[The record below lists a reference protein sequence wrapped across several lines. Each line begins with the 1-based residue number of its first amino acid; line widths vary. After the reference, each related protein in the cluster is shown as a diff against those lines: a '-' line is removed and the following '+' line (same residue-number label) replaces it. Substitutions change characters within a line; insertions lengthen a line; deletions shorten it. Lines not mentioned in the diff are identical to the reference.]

1 MNSFDVSELKENTYF
16 SAEVILDRTFLL
28 LANST
33 PVTKSII
40 DALKDWEF
48 KKVYSDGN
56 MKTETAT
63 SSSES
68 SEAEK
73 NPVENTIQSK
83 NTTPVAKPVIT
94 AKSPITAS
102 TSSIN
107 TSTSSTVMKSATSD
121 KTSNTAT
128 VQTQKQEAPELVQ
141 EQISIGDPDSQ
152 ENSRLN
158 TVQNLY
164 NEYLGYISN
173 IYTHYA
179 THKELNIEE
188 ISNKVKDLFSF
199 VRENRR
205 YVLRIQPNQDGKNK
219 NFLIN
224 HSMRSTVLAITIG
237 LQLKLSLEK
246 LIELGI
252 ACILHELGQI
262 RLPPHLYLTDRKL
275 TQSEKNEI
283 CTHPI
288 ISYNIL
294 KEFDFPLSICLGV
307 LEHHEKENGK
317 GYPRH
322 LAGAGISP
330 YAKIIAVACSF
341 EAITSPRHYKEANS
355 SYEAMVEL
363 LKNEGKQYDETV
375 IKALLFSLS
384 LFPIGAYVTLSDGR
398 IAQVSDVNPE
408 NPKNPIVQILNEKDE
423 NGEPKTVATSDT
435 GLRIVRVLNKQ
446 QAAEALKSL

>member
-1 MNSFDVSELKENTYF
+1 MNSFDVSELKENIFFT
-16 SAEVILDRTFLL
+16 AEVVLDKTFLL
-28 LANST
+28 LTNST
-33 PVTKSII
+33 PVTQSLI
-40 DALKDWEF
+40 DALNDWEF
-48 KKVYSDGN
+48 KKIYSDGN
-56 MKTETAT
+56 IRTITANFDSVSTETEEFIVEDITPTKQNPKISQSNPVANT
-63 SSSES
+63 VNSSISNTVAVES
-68 SEAEK
+68 SIQKVTPQQTEQ
-73 NPVENTIQSK
+73 ENKIAQPIQPK
-83 NTTPVAKPVIT
+83 L
-94 AKSPITAS
+94 
-102 TSSIN
+102 TSGS
-107 TSTSSTVMKSATSD
+107 
-121 KTSNTAT
+121 
-128 VQTQKQEAPELVQ
+128 
-141 EQISIGDPDSQ
+141 PDSA
-152 ENSRLN
+152 ENSRL
-158 TVQNLY
+158 TVVQNLY
-164 NEYLGYISN
+164 NEFLNYISN

-179 THKELNIEE
+179 THKQLNLEE
-188 ISNKVKDLFSF
+188 ISNTVKDLCSF

-205 YVLRIQPNQDGKNK
+205 YVLRIQPSQDGKNK

-237 LQLKLSLEK
+237 LQLKLPLEK
-246 LIELGI
+246 LIELGV

-262 RLPPHLYLTDRKL
+262 RLPPQLYLTDRKL

-322 LAGAGISP
+322 LAGVSISP

-398 IAQVSDVNPE
+398 IAQVTDVNPE

-446 QAAEALKSL
+446 QAAEAIKSI

>member
-1 MNSFDVSELKENTYF
+1 MNSFDVADLKENTF
-16 SAEVILDRTFLL
+16 FTADVVLDNTFLL
-28 LANST
+28 LQSST
-33 PVTKSII
+33 PVTQSLI

-48 KKVYSDGN
+48 KKVYSTGN
-56 MKTETAT
+56 LRANTANVDSVSSKTEEISIEDIT
-63 SSSES
+63 
-68 SEAEK
+68 
-73 NPVENTIQSK
+73 NSK
-83 NTTPVAKPVIT
+83 NTAQVAKPKIT
-94 AKSPITAS
+94 ARPPITAS
-102 TSSIN
+102 TINQTNVSSTATENKQEIN
-107 TSTSSTVMKSATSD
+107 TNKISTTQTPKEEPAEQ
-121 KTSNTAT
+121 
-128 VQTQKQEAPELVQ
+128 VQP
-141 EQISIGDPDSQ
+141 QINIGDPNSQ

-158 TVQNLY
+158 SVQKHY
-164 NEYLGYISN
+164 NEYLECISN

-179 THKELNIEE
+179 THKELKLDE
-188 ISNKVKDLFSF
+188 ISNTVKDLCSF

-237 LQLKLSLEK
+237 LQLKLALEK
-246 LIELGI
+246 LIELGV

-262 RLPPHLYLTDRKL
+262 RLPPQLYLTDRKL

-283 CTHPI
+283 FTHPI

-294 KEFDFPLSICLGV
+294 KEFNFPLSICLGV

-423 NGEPKTVATSDT
+423 NGEPKTVATSDN

>member
-1 MNSFDVSELKENTYF
+1 MNSFDVSSLKENTF
-16 SAEVILDRTFLL
+16 FTAEVVLDKTFLL
-28 LANST
+28 LANSI
-33 PVTKSII
+33 PVTKSLI
-40 DALKDWEF
+40 DALNDWEF

-56 MKTETAT
+56 IRTETANFDSVST
-63 SSSES
+63 ST
-68 SEAEK
+68 EK
-73 NPVENTIQSK
+73 IPVENVSESKPQIQTI
-83 NTTPVAKPVIT
+83 TKPVIEEPKPVT
-94 AKSPITAS
+94 PKIEPVEIP
-102 TSSIN
+102 SIAED
-107 TSTSSTVMKSATSD
+107 SA
-121 KTSNTAT
+121 
-128 VQTQKQEAPELVQ
+128 
-141 EQISIGDPDSQ
+141 
-152 ENSRLN
+152 ENSRL
-158 TVQNLY
+158 TVVQNLY
-164 NEYLGYISN
+164 NEYLSHISN

-179 THKELNIEE
+179 THKELNIDE
-188 ISNKVKDLFSF
+188 ISNTVKDLCSF
-199 VRENRR
+199 VREHRR

-237 LQLKLSLEK
+237 LQLKLPLEK
-246 LIELGI
+246 LIELGV

-262 RLPPHLYLTDRKL
+262 RLPPQLYLTDRKL

-283 CTHPI
+283 YTHPI

-294 KEFDFPLSICLGV
+294 KEFNFPLSICLGV

-322 LAGAGISP
+322 LAGASISP

-384 LFPIGAYVTLSDGR
+384 LFPIGAYVTLSDGK
-398 IAQVSDVNPE
+398 IAQVTDVNPE
-408 NPKNPIVQILNEKDE
+408 NPKNPIVQIINEKDE
-423 NGEPKTVATSDT
+423 NGEPKTVATSDN

-446 QAAEALKSL
+446 QAAEALNNLNK

>member
-1 MNSFDVSELKENTYF
+1 MNSFDVAELKENTF
-16 SAEVILDRTFLL
+16 FTAEVVLDKTFLL
-28 LANST
+28 LTNST
-33 PVTKSII
+33 PVTKSLI
-40 DALKDWEF
+40 DALNDWEF
-48 KKVYSDGN
+48 KKIYSDGN
-56 MKTETAT
+56 IRTITANFDSVTSGTEEISVEDITPNKATPPIAKPKITAKTPITSTSNSVFTTNTNATENKPQTSAETQIT
-63 SSSES
+63 
-68 SEAEK
+68 
-73 NPVENTIQSK
+73 K
-83 NTTPVAKPVIT
+83 NTTPEAEQPQ
-94 AKSPITAS
+94 
-102 TSSIN
+102 IN
-107 TSTSSTVMKSATSD
+107 
-121 KTSNTAT
+121 
-128 VQTQKQEAPELVQ
+128 L
-141 EQISIGDPDSQ
+141 GDPNSQ
-152 ENSRLN
+152 ENSRL
-158 TVQNLY
+158 TVVQNLY
-164 NEYLGYISN
+164 NEFLNYIAN

-179 THKELNIEE
+179 THKEINLEE
-188 ISNKVKDLFSF
+188 ISNTVKDLCSF

-237 LQLKLSLEK
+237 LQLKLPLEK
-246 LIELGI
+246 LIELGV

-262 RLPPHLYLTDRKL
+262 RLPPQLYLTDRKL

-322 LAGAGISP
+322 LAGASISP

-384 LFPIGAYVTLSDGR
+384 LFPIGAYVSLSDGR
-398 IAQVSDVNPE
+398 IAQVTDVNPE

-423 NGEPKTVATSDT
+423 NGEPKTVATNDNT
-435 GLRIVRVLNKQ
+435 LRIVRVLNKQ
-446 QAAEALKSL
+446 QAAEALKSV

>member
-1 MNSFDVSELKENTYF
+1 MNSFDVAELKENAFFT
-16 SAEVILDRTFLL
+16 AEVVLDKTFLL
-28 LANST
+28 LTNSN
-33 PVTKSII
+33 PVTKSLI
-40 DALKDWEF
+40 DALNDWEF
-48 KKVYSDGN
+48 KKVYSDGYIKTSTAEIDTISVDSN
-56 MKTETAT
+56 NTNNEKKSPEKIISHNSIPTSKITESTNKNDTLFSSKVISSQGNTFQSEKPKTEET
-63 SSSES
+63 
-68 SEAEK
+68 
-73 NPVENTIQSK
+73 NIQED
-83 NTTPVAKPVIT
+83 TLI
-94 AKSPITAS
+94 
-102 TSSIN
+102 
-107 TSTSSTVMKSATSD
+107 
-121 KTSNTAT
+121 SN
-128 VQTQKQEAPELVQ
+128 
-141 EQISIGDPDSQ
+141 IPDSQ
-152 ENSRLN
+152 EKSRLEV
-158 TVQNLY
+158 VQNLY
-164 NEYLGYISN
+164 NEYLNYISTV
-173 IYTHYA
+173 YTHYA
-179 THKELNIEE
+179 THKELNLEE
-188 ISNKVKDLFSF
+188 ISNKVKDLCSF

-237 LQLKLSLEK
+237 LQLKLALEK
-246 LIELGI
+246 LVELGV

-262 RLPPHLYLTDRKL
+262 RLPPQLYLTDRKL

-322 LAGAGISP
+322 LAGTSISP

-398 IAQVSDVNPE
+398 IAQVTDVNPE

-423 NGEPKTVATSDT
+423 NGEPKTVATSDN

-446 QAAEALKSL
+446 QAAEALKTV